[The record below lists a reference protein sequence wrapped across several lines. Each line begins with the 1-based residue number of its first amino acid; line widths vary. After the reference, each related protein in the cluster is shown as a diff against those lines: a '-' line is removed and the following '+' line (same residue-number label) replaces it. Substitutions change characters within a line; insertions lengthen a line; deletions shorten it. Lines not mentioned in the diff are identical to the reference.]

1 MKVEHVKRFA
11 LGFVIPVIVLFLWFV
26 TTEFGSVPSTILP
39 GLPKVGQAFLEMVQ
53 SGQLGTDLSISLMR
67 VVKGFLLSA
76 RIGVTLGSLM
86 GMFEMVRMLCLP
98 IMTVIRQIPMIAWIP
113 LLFCGQELV
122 RRQR

>member
-1 MKVEHVKRFA
+1 MQKE
-11 LGFVIPVIVLFLWFV
+11 IIVLFLWFV

-39 GLPKVGQAFLEMVQ
+39 ELSKVGQTFLEMVQ